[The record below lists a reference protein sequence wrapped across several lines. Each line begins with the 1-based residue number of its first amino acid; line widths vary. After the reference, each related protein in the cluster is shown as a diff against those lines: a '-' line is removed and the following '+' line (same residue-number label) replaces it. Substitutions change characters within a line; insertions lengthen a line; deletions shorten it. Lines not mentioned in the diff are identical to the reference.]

1 MKNKIIRSSLQLGPL
16 LKDIRL
22 ENEFTQVNL
31 SDKTSILPKTISALE
46 NGNIKSTLKSFLDY
60 INGCNYHIELVPN
73 EDDSLDEGE
82 W

>member
-22 ENEFTQVNL
+22 ENKYTQVNL

-46 NGNIKSTLKSFLDY
+46 NGNTKSTLKSFLEY
-60 INGCNYHIELVPN
+60 VNGCNYHIELVPN
-73 EDDSLDEGE
+73 EEDCFDGGE

>member
-22 ENEFTQVNL
+22 ENEYTQVNL
-31 SDKTSILPKTISALE
+31 SDKTSILTKTISALE
-46 NGNIKSTLKSFLDY
+46 NGNTKSTLKSFLDY

-73 EDDSLDEGE
+73 EDDSLDGGE